1 MMRSLYSGVAGLKTH
16 QTRMDVIGNNI
27 ANVNTTAYKSSSMT
41 FSELMSQTTQKASGA
56 NATTGVGGTNAKQI
70 GLGVKAGAIN
80 TAITTQ
86 GSAQSTGNPF
96 DIMITGAPVDCQNVA
111 KTQNEMKNTAGFIFA
126 LVAAIVMM
134 TGCRKS
140 NSNTGKTLELIIYF
154 ESSDVSS
161 CKEELHKWLGDK
173 YEILSE
179 EYKTDEKQADEF
191 RDKYDLN
198 ENMFNIETGK
208 VTICTLLLD
217 NIKDETEAEKI
228 KQGMGEVKNVG
239 LVKMSYP
246 YEKQDEPVIIT
257 EESEE
262 ILKYKDEIVLS
273 FYYEADNEEQCE
285 NGIVASIKDKYSV
298 EEVGYTNFSEDIKK
312 YKEQNPDEVV
322 VVPQKNIFIC
332 KIRIK
337 NIKNESEIK
346 TIVAEIEKDEKVSQV
361 EYIRPTYH

>member
-1 MMRSLYSGVAGLKTH
+1 
-16 QTRMDVIGNNI
+16 
-27 ANVNTTAYKSSSMT
+27 
-41 FSELMSQTTQKASGA
+41 
-56 NATTGVGGTNAKQI
+56 
-70 GLGVKAGAIN
+70 
-80 TAITTQ
+80 
-86 GSAQSTGNPF
+86 
-96 DIMITGAPVDCQNVA
+96 
-111 KTQNEMKNTAGFIFA
+111 MKKLGFIFA
-126 LVAAIVMM
+126 LVAVIVMM
-134 TGCRKS
+134 TGCGKS

-179 EYKTDEKQADEF
+179 EYKTDEEQADEF
-191 RDKYDLN
+191 RDKYDFI

-208 VTICTLLLD
+208 VTVCILLLD

-246 YEKQDEPVIIT
+246 YEKQDEQVIIT

-262 ILKYKDEIVLS
+262 TLKYKDEIVLS

-312 YKEQNPDEVV
+312 YKEKNPDEVV
-322 VVPQKNIFIC
+322 VVPQKMFLFVRC
-332 KIRIK
+332 VLKI
-337 NIKNESEIK
+337 
-346 TIVAEIEKDEKVSQV
+346 
-361 EYIRPTYH
+361 

>member
-1 MMRSLYSGVAGLKTH
+1 
-16 QTRMDVIGNNI
+16 
-27 ANVNTTAYKSSSMT
+27 
-41 FSELMSQTTQKASGA
+41 
-56 NATTGVGGTNAKQI
+56 
-70 GLGVKAGAIN
+70 
-80 TAITTQ
+80 
-86 GSAQSTGNPF
+86 
-96 DIMITGAPVDCQNVA
+96 
-111 KTQNEMKNTAGFIFA
+111 MKKLGFIFA
-126 LVAAIVMM
+126 LVAVIVMM
-134 TGCRKS
+134 TGCGKS

-179 EYKTDEKQADEF
+179 EYKTDEEQADEF

-198 ENMFNIETGK
+198 ENMFNIKTGK
-208 VTICTLLLD
+208 VTVCTLLLD

-228 KQGMGEVKNVG
+228 KLGMGEVKNVG

-246 YEKQDEPVIIT
+246 YEKQDEPIIIT

-262 ILKYKDEIVLS
+262 TLKYKDEIVLS

-322 VVPQKNIFIC
+322 VVPQKMFLSVKYVL
-332 KIRIK
+332 KI
-337 NIKNESEIK
+337 
-346 TIVAEIEKDEKVSQV
+346 
-361 EYIRPTYH
+361 

>member
-1 MMRSLYSGVAGLKTH
+1 
-16 QTRMDVIGNNI
+16 
-27 ANVNTTAYKSSSMT
+27 
-41 FSELMSQTTQKASGA
+41 
-56 NATTGVGGTNAKQI
+56 
-70 GLGVKAGAIN
+70 
-80 TAITTQ
+80 
-86 GSAQSTGNPF
+86 
-96 DIMITGAPVDCQNVA
+96 
-111 KTQNEMKNTAGFIFA
+111 MKKLGFIFA

-134 TGCRKS
+134 TGCGKS
-140 NSNTGKTLELIIYF
+140 NSNTGKILELVIYF

-161 CKEELHKWLGDK
+161 CKEKLHEWLGDK

-179 EYKTDEKQADEF
+179 EYKTDEEQADEF
-191 RDKYDLN
+191 RNKYDLN

-246 YEKQDEPVIIT
+246 YEKQDEQVIIT

-262 ILKYKDEIVLS
+262 NLKYKDEIVLS

-298 EEVGYTNFSEDIKK
+298 EELSLIH
-312 YKEQNPDEVV
+312 
-322 VVPQKNIFIC
+322 I
-332 KIRIK
+332 
-337 NIKNESEIK
+337 
-346 TIVAEIEKDEKVSQV
+346 
-361 EYIRPTYH
+361 

>member
-1 MMRSLYSGVAGLKTH
+1 
-16 QTRMDVIGNNI
+16 
-27 ANVNTTAYKSSSMT
+27 
-41 FSELMSQTTQKASGA
+41 
-56 NATTGVGGTNAKQI
+56 
-70 GLGVKAGAIN
+70 
-80 TAITTQ
+80 
-86 GSAQSTGNPF
+86 
-96 DIMITGAPVDCQNVA
+96 
-111 KTQNEMKNTAGFIFA
+111 MKKFRFIFA
-126 LVAAIVMM
+126 LVAAVFMI
-134 TGCRKS
+134 TGCGKS
-140 NSNTGKTLELIIYF
+140 NSNTGKILELIIYF

-161 CKEELHKWLGDK
+161 CKEELHEWLGDK

-179 EYKTDEKQADEF
+179 EYKTDEEQADEF

-198 ENMFNIETGK
+198 KNMFNIETGK
-208 VTICTLLLD
+208 VTVCTLLLD

-246 YEKQDEPVIIT
+246 YEKQDEQVIIT

-262 ILKYKDEIVLS
+262 TLKYKDEIVLS

-322 VVPQKNIFIC
+322 VVPQKNVFIC

>member
-1 MMRSLYSGVAGLKTH
+1 
-16 QTRMDVIGNNI
+16 
-27 ANVNTTAYKSSSMT
+27 
-41 FSELMSQTTQKASGA
+41 
-56 NATTGVGGTNAKQI
+56 
-70 GLGVKAGAIN
+70 
-80 TAITTQ
+80 
-86 GSAQSTGNPF
+86 
-96 DIMITGAPVDCQNVA
+96 
-111 KTQNEMKNTAGFIFA
+111 MKKLGFIFA

-134 TGCRKS
+134 TGCGKS
-140 NSNTGKTLELIIYF
+140 NSNTGKTLELVIYF

-179 EYKTDEKQADEF
+179 EYKTDEEQADEF

-208 VTICTLLLD
+208 VTVCTLLLD

-246 YEKQDEPVIIT
+246 YEKQD
-257 EESEE
+257 
-262 ILKYKDEIVLS
+262 
-273 FYYEADNEEQCE
+273 E